1 MSYCCYLIEHLNK
14 CFITKS
20 FTHKRLKNVEQRK
33 QSTTDFEFKKKKI
46 SVLKRILQIRRVRK
60 NEWYEPRIS
69 ICLLNRDLADSM
81 IWVCLKF
88 VEELSWKLH
97 FYASLL
103 VWDQEQDR
111 KKFPCQKQEHMR
123 VKFCSRLYQKNNV
136 QVYFLK
142 IAQ

>member
-1 MSYCCYLIEHLNK
+1 MLNRESNLLLTLSLK
-14 CFITKS
+14 RKKS
-20 FTHKRLKNVEQRK
+20 LF
-33 QSTTDFEFKKKKI
+33 

-136 QVYFLK
+136 
-142 IAQ
+142 